1 MLNQIKLLGTAVYLG
16 ANKVGQIYK
25 DAFKSVPQVR
35 KYDTHWI
42 NGKKAYG
49 IHPSVIDF
57 LFKIDITEIRIPLL
71 GRTGGTLKCP
81 MWKIREKGLFSGDK
95 KVLEEDNFTMID
107 QRQSTIFDFMGKD
120 GSAKEEEED

>member
-1 MLNQIKLLGTAVYLG
+1 MLNQIRLLGSVVYHG
-16 ANKVGQIYK
+16 HKKIGYVHQTR
-25 DAFKSVPQVR
+25 FKSVPQVR

-95 KVLEEDNFTMID
+95 KVLEEDNFIMID
-107 QRQSTIFDFMGKD
+107 QRQQTFDFIGKTSD
-120 GSAKEEEED
+120 SKDE